1 MWLEE
6 EKRKSKKPKWNKKPS
21 LTTSDDLEIYE
32 GERQGKVFV
41 LSRWDASEE
50 SSSAFGIQLDIIH
63 DLTAI
68 VL

>member
-1 MWLEE
+1 MWLKE
-6 EKRKSKKPKWNKKPS
+6 EKRKSKKPKRNKKPS
-21 LTTSDDLEIYE
+21 LTTDDMEMYE

-50 SSSAFGIQLDIIH
+50 SSSTFDIQPDTIH

-68 VL
+68 AL